1 MDMLVSTQW
10 LAEELGADDL
20 VVLDASLHLPSAQR
34 DPAEEFAA
42 AHIPGARFLD
52 LGSVHQP
59 GSAMPGKI
67 PDAMHLES
75 RLAIL
80 GVAPG
85 SRIVLYD
92 DSPMRTSCRAWFLLK
107 MFGLDDVAVLDGGFA
122 KWRDEGRPLETERPP
137 AGKVEGITLL
147 PNTAMLRDKQAMLAN
162 CAARTEQ
169 VVDARDAERFTG
181 DAEDLI
187 HNLPGG
193 HIPGARNVCF
203 ADLLG
208 DDGTFRP
215 VDEMR
220 RAFEDA
226 GIVLEEPIVT
236 SCGSGVTASVLVFA
250 LHLMGIDT
258 VALYD
263 GSWSEWGSDPETPK
277 ETGAAR

>member
-10 LAEELGADDL
+10 LAFELGADDL
-20 VVLDASLHLPSAQR
+20 VVLDASLHLPQTDRNA
-34 DPAEEFAA
+34 AEEFAA

-52 LGSVHQP
+52 LASVHQP
-59 GSAMPGKI
+59 GSSMPGKI
-67 PDAMHLES
+67 PDAIHLES

-92 DSPMRTSCRAWFLLK
+92 DSALRTACRAWFLLK
-107 MFGLDDVAVLDGGFA
+107 MFGLDDVAVLDGGFT
-122 KWRDEGRPLETERPP
+122 KWREEGRPLETERPP
-137 AGKVEGITLL
+137 AGKVPGITLL
-147 PNTAMLRDKQAMLAN
+147 PDTTLLRDKQAMLAN
-162 CAARTEQ
+162 CDTGAEQ

-181 DAEDLI
+181 EAEDLI

-203 ADLLG
+203 SDLLRE
-208 DDGTFRP
+208 DGTFRP
-215 VDEMR
+215 IDEMR
-220 RAFEDA
+220 WAFEDA
-226 GIVLEEPIVT
+226 GISLDDPIIT

-250 LHLMGIDT
+250 LHLMGITT

-263 GSWSEWGSDPETPK
+263 GSWSEWGGDPATPK